1 MWPKAIAQLVELA
14 PHVSRLLPLADRF
27 LKDKAASETA
37 TQQTADATQKAM
49 DAHRQSLD
57 SMATGLRTDLGQLA
71 TFHAGLQT
79 QMAELDKHLSSTR
92 ADALAS
98 KLAAESLQAR
108 LTGIEQR
115 QRQFQILLGVALL
128 VLATIL
134 FLLLLPYVHG
144 R

>member
-27 LKDKAASETA
+27 LKDKAATETA
-37 TQQTADATQKAM
+37 TQQTTDATHKAM
-49 DAHRQSLD
+49 EAHRQSLD
-57 SMATGLRTDLGQLA
+57 TMATGLRSDLGQLA
-71 TFHAGLQT
+71 TFHAALQT

-92 ADALAS
+92 ADALGA

-115 QRQFQILLGVALL
+115 QQQSQVLLGIALL
-128 VLATIL
+128 VLAAL
-134 FLLLLPYVHG
+134 LVLLLLPYVHG
-144 R
+144 H